1 MAPEKSPPEKSQ
13 PGELPPGKL
22 LIVDDHAGMAVSIQM
37 VAEALGF
44 ACQTVNDPEEATA
57 AYVAFKPDIL
67 ILDMM
72 MPEKDGLEVLQEVLR
87 TRVPS
92 RIILIS
98 GYGDGFLQL
107 GRQMARGYQKQVVEL
122 LKKPF
127 RLEDLVLLLTAP
139 PEPVN

>member
-127 RLEDLVLLLTAP
+127 RREDLVLLLTAP